1 MIYYSGIG
9 VDLVSFIQDL
19 TVRVV
24 MVAWALF
31 LLSWS
36 IGWVLRGSPIPFY
49 RVKRLGQDLIEDA
62 VIGAFWLALG
72 STVFALISYI
82 VSNVSLPMPPPPS
95 I

>member
-1 MIYYSGIG
+1 M
-9 VDLVSFIQDL
+9 DLVSFIQDL

>member
-1 MIYYSGIG
+1 